1 MLSVGTRTLGFALLA
16 FLLAGCNEQAGSD
29 AAAVPV
35 AVASGDECHLCGML
49 ILEFPGP
56 KGELYLRNDTA
67 VKKFCS
73 TRDLFAM
80 VLDPEYQH
88 QVRQIFVHDMGKSPW
103 QTPDDSA
110 FIDGKTAWYVLGS
123 ARDGAMG
130 HTLASFGEREAAERF
145 ARDFGGSIKRFEEL
159 TVSSL

>member
-35 AVASGDECHLCGML
+35 AVVSGDECHLCGML

-110 FIDGKTAWYVLGS
+110 FIDAKSAWFVVGS
-123 ARDGAMG
+123 SQGGAMG
-130 HTLASFGEREAAERF
+130 HTFASFSEQAGAEDF
-145 ARDFGGSIKRFEEL
+145 AKEHGGTLYRYDEL
-159 TVSSL
+159 TMAML